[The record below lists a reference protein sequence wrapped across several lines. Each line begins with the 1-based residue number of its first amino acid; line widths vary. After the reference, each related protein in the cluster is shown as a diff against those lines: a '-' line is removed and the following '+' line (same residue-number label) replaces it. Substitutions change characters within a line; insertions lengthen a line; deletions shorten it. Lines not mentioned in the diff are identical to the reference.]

1 MGVFFGEPDAG
12 GRGDRGHSMTSL
24 SIIVPAYNEAHRIE
38 PTLDSLGSF
47 AATRAETTEII
58 VVDDGSTDETIA
70 IAEASRCPNL
80 RVISSERNRGKGHAV
95 RVGMLAASGERRLF
109 MDADSSTTIAEFERL
124 DAELDRVGGSGV
136 VFASIAVPGAQV
148 IRPQSGIRPAAGR
161 MGNRLIQAIALPGV
175 SDSQRG
181 FKLFSR
187 DAAVAVFSRCVVNG
201 WGFDVE
207 ALAIAR
213 RFGFDLVEVPI
224 TWAHME
230 ESRVTAFSYVVTLT
244 EVLGVRFRL
253 ARGAYDRGG
262 AEFEP
267 AL

>member
-1 MGVFFGEPDAG
+1 
-12 GRGDRGHSMTSL
+12 MTSL

-38 PTLDSLGSF
+38 PTLDSLASF
-47 AATRAETTEII
+47 AAARSGKTEII

-70 IAEASRCPNL
+70 VVNASRCPNL
-80 RVISSERNRGKGHAV
+80 RIIATDRNRGKGHAV

-109 MDADSSTTIAEFERL
+109 MDADSSTTITELERL
-124 DAELDRVGGSGV
+124 NAELDRVGGSGV
-136 VFASIAVPGAQV
+136 AFASIAVAGADV
-148 IRPQSGIRPAAGR
+148 IRPQNGIRPAAGR

-181 FKLFSR
+181 FKLFSQ
-187 DAAVAVFSRCVVNG
+187 DAAEAVFSRSVVDG

-207 ALAIAR
+207 ALAVAR
-213 RFGFDLVEVPI
+213 RLGYDLVEVPV
-224 TWAHME
+224 TWTHME
-230 ESRVTAFSYVVTLT
+230 ESRVTAFSYLVTLT

-253 ARGAYDRGG
+253 ASGAYDRSQ

>member
-1 MGVFFGEPDAG
+1 
-12 GRGDRGHSMTSL
+12 MTSL
-24 SIIVPAYNEAHRIE
+24 SIIVPAFNEAHRID
-38 PTLDSLGSF
+38 PTLDSLASF
-47 AATRAETTEII
+47 AAARSEVTEII

-70 IAEASRCPNL
+70 VVNASRCANL
-80 RVISSERNRGKGHAV
+80 NLIPTDRNRGKGHAV

-109 MDADSSTTIAEFERL
+109 MDADSSATIAEFEHL
-124 DAELDRVGGSGV
+124 DAELDHIGGSGV
-136 VFASIAVPGAQV
+136 AFASIAVPGANV

-181 FKLFSR
+181 FKLFSH
-187 DAAVAVFSRCVVNG
+187 DAAEAIFSRSVVDG

-207 ALAIAR
+207 ALAVAR
-213 RFGFDLVEVPI
+213 RLGFSVVEVPI

-230 ESRVTAFSYVVTLT
+230 ESRVTAFSYLVTLT

-253 ARGAYDRGG
+253 ARGAYDRSE